1 VGLLTADCT
10 QRGKVVPLDLLRL
23 LGSVADLVALE
34 VLGEEHI
41 PIFGLLLLPSRAAEL
56 GGQEGNQLYLP
67 EEL

>member
-1 VGLLTADCT
+1 M
-10 QRGKVVPLDLLRL
+10 VPLDLLRL
-23 LGSVADLVALE
+23 LSRIADFVALE

-56 GGQEGNQLYLP
+56 RGQEGNQLYLP